1 MKFIV
6 LILLLQSSL
15 VFAEKKAAEKDL
27 SLLGKIDEESMKKA
41 EPTKLAQDASA
52 TTNKS
57 NFYLS
62 CKDSSGKE
70 FKKGEVGYDTCLG
83 GIKNQHDMNKLN
95 AGTNKKNDQD
105 RNSAT
110 VNFKIGE

>member
-1 MKFIV
+1 MKFFI
-6 LILLLQSSL
+6 LLLLLQSTL
-15 VFAEKKAAEKDL
+15 VFAEKKVTAKDM
-27 SLLGKIDEESMKKA
+27 SLLGKIDEESMKKT
-41 EPTKLAQDASA
+41 EPTKLVQDANVS
-52 TTNKS
+52 TSKS
-57 NFYLS
+57 NFFLS

-70 FKKGEVGYDTCLG
+70 FKKGEVGYDACLG